1 MLLCTAWTSSRGQQR
16 ELWAES
22 QEPGAAAEV
31 TVSMLRAESHNR
43 EPRAAMSM
51 PRAENR
57 GPGAKSQE
65 PWSRE
70 PRAKSRGGVSRE
82 RRT

>member
-43 EPRAAMSM
+43 EPRAAVSM

-65 PWSRE
+65 PRWSK
-70 PRAKSRGGVSRE
+70 PRAE
-82 RRT
+82 NLEP